1 MSHKIV
7 EWNYVCKS
15 KNQRQS
21 KCYFWVKLLLIYWD
35 FNKRGFPFDS
45 KVIKYINNLIYL
57 FIDKGI
63 THDMDFFL
71 FIFNPF
77 IHNVEKYPKCFKH
90 LGCSHLKM
98 FKVCLAIFMNERVN
112 FVFVSPFNAWCP
124 LKGQTYLSKPACISC
139 TFA

>member
-21 KCYFWVKLLLIYWD
+21 NSYFWVKLLLIYWD

-45 KVIKYINNLIYL
+45 KVLKYINNLIYL

-63 THDMDFFL
+63 THDMDFFCL
-71 FIFNPF
+71 FLTLSFIMLKNIQNALNILGVHTWKCLKYVWPF
-77 IHNVEKYPKCFKH
+77 LWMKELILFLFHPLTPDVHSKVKH
-90 LGCSHLKM
+90 
-98 FKVCLAIFMNERVN
+98 
-112 FVFVSPFNAWCP
+112 
-124 LKGQTYLSKPACISC
+124 T
-139 TFA
+139 